1 MKNIRYF
8 GLLLAALLI
17 GLSDA
22 IAQNSI
28 LTGQVTELLGG
39 SKEPVMGANVVV
51 VNKQDRYIVGVIT
64 DMDGNYSIAVPT
76 NEKNLTIRFSYIGM
90 KTKNVPFQ
98 GQKTLNILLE
108 SDTEQLQEVEIS
120 AKKIERDAMG
130 VSFLEQTSAT
140 QKVMMSDL
148 VETAPVTSVE
158 EALQGQLAGV
168 DIVLGG
174 DPGARSAI
182 RIRGVNSLN
191 SSSEPLIVVDG
202 VPYPTEIED
211 NFEFATANEE
221 DFGALLNIAP
231 SDIESIEVL
240 KDASATAIY
249 GTKGANGVLLINT
262 KKGATGKTRFTFSS
276 KFTAKF
282 EPASIPLLNGKQY
295 VAMMQDAIWNAA
307 NSKGFQSAA
316 AELDLLYNTNEIG
329 YNPSWTYFD

>member
-221 DFGALLNIAP
+221 DFG
-231 SDIESIEVL
+231 VC
-240 KDASATAIY
+240 
-249 GTKGANGVLLINT
+249 
-262 KKGATGKTRFTFSS
+262 
-276 KFTAKF
+276 
-282 EPASIPLLNGKQY
+282 
-295 VAMMQDAIWNAA
+295 
-307 NSKGFQSAA
+307 
-316 AELDLLYNTNEIG
+316 
-329 YNPSWTYFD
+329 